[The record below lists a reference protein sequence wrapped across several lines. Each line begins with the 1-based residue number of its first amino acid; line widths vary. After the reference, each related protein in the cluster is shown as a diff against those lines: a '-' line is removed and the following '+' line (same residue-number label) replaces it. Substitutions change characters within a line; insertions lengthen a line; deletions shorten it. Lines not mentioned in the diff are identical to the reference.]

1 MNQQSIPAPQVL
13 LAEVTHRCPL
23 QCPYCSNPTELI
35 KKDVEISTSDWARV
49 FKEAA
54 DLGVLQVSISGGEPA
69 ARRDLTKLIQSAR
82 DSDLY
87 VNLITSGI
95 GLTKDR
101 LNELVD
107 AGCDHIQ
114 LSLQDVDS
122 SGAKLISNMDKS
134 LERKLEF
141 ASWVTDLSV
150 PLTINA
156 VMHKLNLDRLP
167 ETIELALNL
176 GARRLEIANVQYH
189 GWAALNKD
197 LLMPTLEQSAK
208 TNQTVAEARESLKGR
223 LLIDYVP
230 VDHYAEYPK
239 SCMNGW
245 GRVALIVAPDG
256 AVLPCHNATTLTH
269 LSFPNVNSQ
278 SLQTI
283 WYESPAFNAYRAVG
297 YDGLFTQPNADSLS
311 RYAGVTRMATVIG
324 DPIDVVRQGLMTEAG
339 WNWTPN
345 QPVFIS
351 ANGVITQTVPV
362 GTPIRRIG
370 WAISATELNLDPYPI
385 IGV

>member
-82 DSDLY
+82 DADLY

-101 LNELVD
+101 LNEVVD

-122 SGAKLISNMDKS
+122 NGAKLISNLDKS

-141 ASWVTDLSV
+141 ANWVTDLSV

-156 VMHKLNLDRLP
+156 VMHRLNLDRLP

-189 GWAALNKD
+189 GWAALNKE

-208 TNQTVAEARESLKGR
+208 TNQIVAESRESLKGR

-283 WYESPAFNAYRAVG
+283 WYESPAFNAYRGDDWMPDICKTCDRKDIDFGGCRCQA
-297 YDGLFTQPNADSLS
+297 LAIL
-311 RYAGVTRMATVIG
+311 G
-324 DPIDVVRQGLMTEAG
+324 DPSAADPVCSRAHPHALVIATDDDPHLSKAAEKEQITYR
-339 WNWTPN
+339 PN
-345 QPVFIS
+345 S
-351 ANGVITQTVPV
+351 
-362 GTPIRRIG
+362 
-370 WAISATELNLDPYPI
+370 
-385 IGV
+385 